1 MFPREV
7 LRLLSFPSKKNGG
20 KYSACSVLVVV
31 VVVGDVLS
39 CVALFVLWFPV
50 QA

>member
-1 MFPREV
+1 MVRFDLYIFHIGRNV
-7 LRLLSFPSKKNGG
+7 FNGR

-31 VVVGDVLS
+31 VVVADVLS

-50 QA
+50 KA